1 MAKAI
6 SLPLSDLLFFC
17 CIPQLFSSGYI
28 YTDELYKVL
37 ARKFF
42 SQYKKYIFSIL
53 CTYTKSDS
61 ILSSVREHNDIVNK
75 AQRIKTTC
83 MRTRVLYTT
92 YIRQGGYSYCTFLIA
107 GFKFYHIPVGQQTRN
122 PLQWSISKG
131 TNIWDWNPTKHS
143 EGRKRSI
150 KVFVLTHH
158 ILTHA
163 RFTIRVSI
171 NLSIVLYDWETG
183 WQRRNLFFTL
193 IRTGAAAG
201 VLTTT
206 VITVK
211 HPE

>member
-1 MAKAI
+1 MHENT
-6 SLPLSDLLFFC
+6 
-17 CIPQLFSSGYI
+17 CIIHNIHQIGRVFI
-28 YTDELYKVL
+28 LY
-37 ARKFF
+37 FP
-42 SQYKKYIFSIL
+42 
-53 CTYTKSDS
+53 DS
-61 ILSSVREHNDIVNK
+61 RIQILSYSSWATNK
-75 AQRIKTTC
+75 KST
-83 MRTRVLYTT
+83 VLVHF
-92 YIRQGGYSYCTFLIA
+92 QGDQHLGLEPH
-107 GFKFYHIPVGQQTRN
+107 KQ
-122 PLQWSISKG
+122 
-131 TNIWDWNPTKHS
+131 S